1 MGFVYPYSPPSFP
14 YSLQL
19 NNFPGI
25 KHKLATYGHGQP
37 LKIINKIHVR
47 GKDSQTPTKHWMIT
61 FARMK
66 VLITTYSNSFLITKG
81 NTTHILS

>member
-25 KHKLATYGHGQP
+25 KHKLATYGHREP
-37 LKIINKIHVR
+37 LKIINKIPVR

-66 VLITTYSNSFLITKG
+66 DLDNYIFKQFPNNKG
-81 NTTHILS
+81 